1 MFHEFGHGL
10 HGMLTRTQYKGNAG
24 TNVDR
29 DFVEF
34 PSQLHEHW
42 MLEPELLKVYA
53 RHYKTGEVIP
63 DELVN
68 KLIESSKFNQGFVNT
83 ELAGAALLDI
93 EWHKLND
100 GKDVDVAEFEAN
112 VSKKLGMPEEI
123 GYRYRSTYFNHI
135 FSSDQYAAGY
145 YTYLWAQVLDCDG
158 YEVFMKEGVFNPETA
173 ARLKH
178 VLESGNDED
187 PMKLYEG
194 FAGHRPDADALL
206 RDKGLK

>member
-1 MFHEFGHGL
+1 MEAFDVLQFE
-10 HGMLTRTQYKGNAG
+10 K
-24 TNVDR
+24 
-29 DFVEF
+29 
-34 PSQLHEHW
+34 QL
-42 MLEPELLKVYA
+42 M
-53 RHYKTGEVIP
+53 
-63 DELVN
+63 D
-68 KLIESSKFNQGFVNT
+68 
-83 ELAGAALLDI
+83 
-93 EWHKLND
+93 
-100 GKDVDVAEFEAN
+100 
-112 VSKKLGMPEEI
+112 KLGLIPQI
-123 GYRYRSTYFNHI
+123 APRYRSTYFNHI